1 MTEFASFD
9 YNTIVTFLARDSIV
23 LDALYAIVRPS
34 VCLSQVDQSK
44 TVKVRIMKFHR
55 TRKLISTTNRKSRM
69 RFRLTPRSMTLDDP
83 DLL

>member
-34 VCLSQVDQSK
+34 VHLSV
-44 TVKVRIMKFHR
+44 
-55 TRKLISTTNRKSRM
+55 TRVYQPKNG
-69 RFRLTPRSMTLDDP
+69 
-83 DLL
+83 